1 MIARPDAPLACA
13 FVQCKF
19 GTLSDSHSR
28 TGKEAKMKSLQDKVA
43 IITGASSGIGY
54 ATAKLFAKE
63 GAKLVVGAR
72 RQRELDQLVEEITK
86 SDGKIVALAGDV
98 KDEAFAQKL
107 VELAKR
113 QFGGLDIAFNN
124 AGIMGTLAPAQ
135 QISLADWEETLRVNL
150 TGAFL
155 SAKYQVP
162 AMLER
167 GRGSIVFTSTFVGHT
182 VGFPN
187 TAAYAASKAGLI
199 GLTQVLA
206 AELAAKKIRVNALLP
221 GGVDTPMGRTVASTP
236 EVFAYIQ
243 SLHAMKRI
251 STPEE
256 IAHSVLY
263 LASDASSFTTGISL
277 LADGGLSIS
286 R

>member
-1 MIARPDAPLACA
+1 
-13 FVQCKF
+13 
-19 GTLSDSHSR
+19 
-28 TGKEAKMKSLQDKVA
+28 MKSLHDKVA

-72 RQRELDQLVEEITK
+72 RQRELDQLVEEVTK
-86 SDGKIVALAGDV
+86 ADGKIVALAGDV
-98 KDEAFAQKL
+98 TDETFSQRL

-124 AGIMGTLAPAQ
+124 AGIMGALAPAQ
-135 QISLADWEETLRVNL
+135 QISLADWEQTLKVNL

-167 GRGSIVFTSTFVGHT
+167 GQGSIVFTSTFVGHT

-236 EVFAYIQ
+236 EVYAYIQ
-243 SLHAMKRI
+243 GLHAMKRI
-251 STPEE
+251 STPDE
-256 IAHSVLY
+256 IARSVLY

>member
-1 MIARPDAPLACA
+1 
-13 FVQCKF
+13 
-19 GTLSDSHSR
+19 
-28 TGKEAKMKSLQDKVA
+28 MKSLQDKVA

-72 RQRELDQLVEEITK
+72 RQRELDQLVEEVTK

-98 KDEAFAQKL
+98 KDETFAQRL

-124 AGIMGTLAPAQ
+124 AGIMGALAPAQ

-167 GRGSIVFTSTFVGHT
+167 GQGSIVFTSTFVGHT

-187 TAAYAASKAGLI
+187 TAAYAASKAGLT

-236 EVFAYIQ
+236 EVYAYIQ

-256 IAHSVLY
+256 IARSVLY

-277 LADGGLSIS
+277 LVDGGLSIS